1 MQTRKFFKTFLSRF
15 TLEILV
21 NNAGLYA
28 RKSALMFCLLLVQ
41 ATFLLGNESKTGLG
55 EKIAPLITDTT
66 FAIAYVDIDQINVD
80 EFFQKNFS
88 DIDKAVKI
96 FGFDSTSV
104 KRITAEF
111 SRLLEKMK
119 TEFKSQIGKLK
130 DATMIRNAY
139 FFINVGELNKV
150 KSSIK
155 LSFVFAIPTDKNS
168 EKYRKKMRVV
178 VDSLGSNVD
187 ASLEMSWAIGQYG
200 GFDVVVTEIDWNLPG
215 RTSEH
220 LTPVVVPEKD
230 EISPHDELVDGREL
244 AAREKNWISNFFSR
258 PNKEIAELIKEPFD
272 KHEKDAPIRLVCVNI
287 KNILPVFDYL
297 FVSLMPKESSEP
309 PIKTGFEQLFNKA
322 KVYMNVFKNTK
333 WLSIVINPKSMML
346 EVIVQMR
353 NKSEAKE
360 LLACYIDLNDMYC
373 DAIVAEQ
380 IRETMKTDSKF
391 QPLLSQMLKGFNR
404 IDNPVQNGDRL
415 ELMQRDC
422 ESHKLVCAEYC
433 IIAYILLVLINR

>member
-1 MQTRKFFKTFLSRF
+1 
-15 TLEILV
+15 
-21 NNAGLYA
+21 
-28 RKSALMFCLLLVQ
+28 MFCLLLVQ

>member
-168 EKYRKKMRVV
+168 EKYRKKMRLV